1 MNFKINF
8 AYLFLFLSVLFWA
21 GNFIVGKYA
30 SYYQIP
36 PWSGNFYRWFFAW
49 LILLPFTFTEII
61 SKKNYILEN
70 YKFYILLGITS
81 VTIFNSIVYYSLNF
95 TQVISGVLMISTI
108 PVMIMFISSIL
119 KIERTNIFQILGVI
133 CSFIG
138 VILIIT
144 KANFDL
150 LVNLDFNKGDLTMV
164 IAMLSWATYSALL
177 KKRKHELSQLSL
189 LEVIITFGLIF
200 LIPIYITEYSLGFE
214 ITLNK
219 PFILVLIYVVLF
231 PGLAAFICWIKGIS
245 LIGPNRSGVF
255 LHLMPILSALMAMI
269 IFKEKFMLYHLLGAF
284 FILSGIILSNRK
296 STNALSSYFRRLSKY
311 ITAVCRF
318 KKTILK
324 V

>member
-8 AYLFLFLSVLFWA
+8 AYLFLFLAVLFWA

-36 PWSGNFYRWFFAW
+36 PFSLNFYRWFFAW
-49 LILLPFTFTEII
+49 LILLPFTFKEII

-119 KIERTNIFQILGVI
+119 KIEKTNIFQILGVI
-133 CSFIG
+133 FSFVG
-138 VILIIT
+138 VMLIIT

-200 LIPIYITEYSLGFE
+200 LIPIYITEYSLGFK
-214 ITLNK
+214 INLNK

-231 PGLAAFICWIKGIS
+231 PGLASFICWIKGIS

-269 IFKEKFMLYHLLGAF
+269 IFKEKFMLYHFLGAI

-296 STNALSSYFRRLSKY
+296 STNA
-311 ITAVCRF
+311 
-318 KKTILK
+318 
-324 V
+324 